1 VTPEQYK
8 QYGEDIR
15 RTNEVLEQ
23 YCREN
28 EWKTY
33 VKYGEPMPKDVKKYM
48 KEALK
53 NDPSAKDYLSYY

>member
-1 VTPEQYK
+1 MSPEQYK
-8 QYGEDIR
+8 QYMEDIH
-15 RTNEVLEQ
+15 RTNEVLRQ

-53 NDPSAKDYLSYY
+53 NDPSSKRNLSYH